1 MKKLISIAMAG
12 CLAVSLAACGGSS
25 STTAASTA
33 TSTSTATSEAASSE
47 AASSEAAS
55 SEAASSEAASSE
67 TAAADNGDSV
77 TLTGEADGFGG
88 KITATVVMSGDT
100 ITDVTFDGPDET
112 PDVGGAALETLA
124 DEVVAAN
131 GTDIDAVTGATFT
144 SQGCI
149 DAAQAALDSQG

>member
-55 SEAASSEAASSE
+55 SEAASSEA
-67 TAAADNGDSV
+67 AAADNGDSV

-131 GTDIDAVTGATFT
+131 GTDIDTVSGATFT

>member
-33 TSTSTATSEAASSE
+33 TSSSTATSEAASSE

-55 SEAASSEAASSE
+55 SEA
-67 TAAADNGDSV
+67 AAADNGDSV

-131 GTDIDAVTGATFT
+131 GTDIDTVSGATFT

>member
-47 AASSEAAS
+47 ATSSEAAS
-55 SEAASSEAASSE
+55 SEA
-67 TAAADNGDSV
+67 AAADNGDSV

>member
-55 SEAASSEAASSE
+55 SEA
-67 TAAADNGDSV
+67 AAADNGDSV

-149 DAAQAALDSQG
+149 DAAQAALDSQN

>member
-55 SEAASSEAASSE
+55 SEA
-67 TAAADNGDSV
+67 AAADNGDSV

-131 GTDIDAVTGATFT
+131 GTDIDAVSGATFT

>member
-33 TSTSTATSEAASSE
+33 TSTTTSTATSEAASSE
-47 AASSEAAS
+47 AAAE
-55 SEAASSEAASSE
+55 
-67 TAAADNGDSV
+67 NGDSV

-88 KITATVVMSGDT
+88 TITATVVMSGDT
-100 ITDVTFDGPDET
+100 ITEVTFDAPDET

-124 DEVVAAN
+124 DEIVAAN
-131 GTDIDAVTGATFT
+131 GTDIDTVSGATVT

>member
-1 MKKLISIAMAG
+1 M
-12 CLAVSLAACGGSS
+12 
-25 STTAASTA
+25 
-33 TSTSTATSEAASSE
+33 
-47 AASSEAAS
+47 
-55 SEAASSEAASSE
+55 
-67 TAAADNGDSV
+67 

>member
-55 SEAASSEAASSE
+55 SEAASSE
-67 TAAADNGDSV
+67 AAADNGDSV

-149 DAAQAALDSQG
+149 DAVQAALDSQG

>member
-55 SEAASSEAASSE
+55 SE
-67 TAAADNGDSV
+67 AAADNGDSV

-131 GTDIDAVTGATFT
+131 GTDIDTVSGATFT

>member
-55 SEAASSEAASSE
+55 SEA
-67 TAAADNGDSV
+67 AAADNGDSV

>member
-55 SEAASSEAASSE
+55 SEAASSE
-67 TAAADNGDSV
+67 AAADNGDSV

>member
-47 AASSEAAS
+47 A
-55 SEAASSEAASSE
+55 
-67 TAAADNGDSV
+67 AAADNGDSV

-131 GTDIDAVTGATFT
+131 GTDIDTVSGATFT

>member
-12 CLAVSLAACGGSS
+12 WLAVSLAACGGSS

-55 SEAASSEAASSE
+55 SEA
-67 TAAADNGDSV
+67 AAADNGDSV

-131 GTDIDAVTGATFT
+131 GTDIDTVSGATFT

>member
-33 TSTSTATSEAASSE
+33 TSTTTSTATSEAASSE
-47 AASSEAAS
+47 AASSEAAA
-55 SEAASSEAASSE
+55 E
-67 TAAADNGDSV
+67 NGDSV

-88 KITATVVMSGDT
+88 TITATVVMSGDT
-100 ITDVTFDGPDET
+100 ITEVTFDAPDET

-124 DEVVAAN
+124 DEIVAAN
-131 GTDIDAVTGATFT
+131 GTDIDTVSGATIT

>member
-55 SEAASSEAASSE
+55 SEAA
-67 TAAADNGDSV
+67 AADNGDSV

-100 ITDVTFDGPDET
+100 ITDVTFDGPEAP
-112 PDVGGAALETLA
+112 PDVGGAALEPLA
-124 DEVVAAN
+124 DEVVAAT
-131 GTDIDAVTGATFT
+131 GTDIDTVSGATFT

>member
-55 SEAASSEAASSE
+55 SEAASSEA
-67 TAAADNGDSV
+67 AAADNGDSV

-131 GTDIDAVTGATFT
+131 GTDIDTVSGATFT

-149 DAAQAALDSQG
+149 DAVQAALDSQG

>member
-1 MKKLISIAMAG
+1 MKKLISIARAG

-55 SEAASSEAASSE
+55 SEA
-67 TAAADNGDSV
+67 AAADNGDSV

-131 GTDIDAVTGATFT
+131 GTDIDTVSGATFT

>member
-55 SEAASSEAASSE
+55 SEAA
-67 TAAADNGDSV
+67 AADNGDSV

-124 DEVVAAN
+124 DEIVAAN
-131 GTDIDAVTGATFT
+131 GTDIDTVSGATVT

>member
-55 SEAASSEAASSE
+55 SE
-67 TAAADNGDSV
+67 AAADNGDSV

>member
-25 STTAASTA
+25 STTVASTA

-55 SEAASSEAASSE
+55 SEA
-67 TAAADNGDSV
+67 AAADNGDSV

-131 GTDIDAVTGATFT
+131 GTDIDTVSGATFT

>member
-55 SEAASSEAASSE
+55 SEAASSE
-67 TAAADNGDSV
+67 AAADNGDSV

-131 GTDIDAVTGATFT
+131 GTDIDTVSGATFT

>member
-55 SEAASSEAASSE
+55 SEAASSEAA
-67 TAAADNGDSV
+67 ADNGDSV

-112 PDVGGAALETLA
+112 PDVSGAALETLA

-131 GTDIDAVTGATFT
+131 GTDIDTVSGATFT

>member
-55 SEAASSEAASSE
+55 SEA
-67 TAAADNGDSV
+67 AAADNGDSV

-131 GTDIDAVTGATFT
+131 GTDIDTVSGATFT

>member
-55 SEAASSEAASSE
+55 SEAA
-67 TAAADNGDSV
+67 AADNGDSV

-88 KITATVVMSGDT
+88 KITATVTMDGDT
-100 ITDVTFDGPDET
+100 ITAVTFDAPDET
-112 PDVGGAALETLA
+112 PDVGGAALDTLS
-124 DEVVAAN
+124 EEIVSAN
-131 GTDIDAVTGATFT
+131 GTDIDAVAGATVT

-149 DAAQAALDSQG
+149 DAVQAALDSQN